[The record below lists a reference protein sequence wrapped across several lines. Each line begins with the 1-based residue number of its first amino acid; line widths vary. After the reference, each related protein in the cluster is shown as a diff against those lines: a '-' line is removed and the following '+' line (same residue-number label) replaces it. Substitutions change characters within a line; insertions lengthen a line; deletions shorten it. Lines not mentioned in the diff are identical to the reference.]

1 MSPALKFL
9 IGLAAVS
16 GMSWIHHGPL
26 GNGGALVSGLET
38 KARTAVA
45 ATEIPGI
52 EVRLGRDPLSRSATL
67 SGQADR
73 FQREGQ
79 GELKGLNDLVRDVD
93 GISGVRWTDEPETK
107 AVPLLLESLLQT
119 ILAYLIGLGI
129 AFLLWGRRK
138 HEGYL

>member
-26 GNGGALVSGLET
+26 GNGEALVSGLET

-45 ATEIPGI
+45 ATELPGI

-79 GELKGLNDLVRDVD
+79 GELKGLNELVRDVD
-93 GISGVRWTDEPETK
+93 GISGVRWADEPETR
-107 AVPLLLESLLQT
+107 AIPLLLESLLQT
-119 ILAYLIGLGI
+119 FLAYLIGLGI

-138 HEGYL
+138 HDGYL